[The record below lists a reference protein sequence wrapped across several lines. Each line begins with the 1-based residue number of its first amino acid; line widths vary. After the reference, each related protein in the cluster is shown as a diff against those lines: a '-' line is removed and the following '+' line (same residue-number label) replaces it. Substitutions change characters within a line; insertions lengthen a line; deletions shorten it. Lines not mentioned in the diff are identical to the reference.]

1 MAGFDLTQLVTDL
14 GDYYRVAKPEI
25 LSKMYAQE
33 EWRKYFTVI
42 PGVQDTYVMTEME
55 ITEVI
60 QPYQKGWQPKGDV
73 KFIPETIKARDV
85 KVDLPLDL
93 KDMEKKWIGYLK
105 TNGSSPEE
113 FPFVAYIYQR
123 LTERIARD
131 LNKCVINGK
140 YVAVTPG
147 TPGAALASFDGLLE
161 VVDVA
166 ETAGKI
172 TEHATGAL
180 ANATIIDQVE
190 GTFDSVPGD
199 IKELDLVMLISPDWR
214 RNYFRAKRGE
224 FGSNVDYKGANPVID
239 FTNCEMMSPTY
250 MNGSDKLI
258 ITPRENL
265 IGVEDGI
272 NEEDDIRV
280 QMNRRTLEVM
290 VDLKRGV
297 GFGIIEGYVFT
308 NDGAPVV

>member
-1 MAGFDLTQLVTDL
+1 MAGFDLTQLVSDL

-25 LSKMYAQE
+25 LSKMYAME
-33 EWRKYFTVI
+33 EWRKYFNVI

-60 QPYQKGWQPKGDV
+60 QPYQKGWTPKGDV
-73 KFIPETIKARDV
+73 KFTPETIKARDI

-123 LTERIARD
+123 IIERIARD
-131 LNKCVINGK
+131 LNKTVINGE
-140 YVAVTPG
+140 YAAVTPG
-147 TPGAALASFDGLLE
+147 TAGAALASFDGILK
-161 VVDVA
+161 VVEDAV
-166 ETAGKI
+166 TAGKI
-172 TEHATGAL
+172 TEHTTGAL

-190 GTFDSVPGD
+190 GMYDSLPAD

-214 RNYFRAKRGE
+214 RNYFRAKRAD
-224 FGSNVDYKGANPVID
+224 FGGNVDYQAANPVID
-239 FTNCEMMSPTY
+239 FTNTEMWSPTY

-258 ITPRENL
+258 ITPKENL

-280 QMNRRTLEVM
+280 QMNRRTLELM

-297 GFGIIEGYVFT
+297 GFGIIDGYVFA
-308 NDGAPVV
+308 NDGTVV